1 MKKLSILFACV
12 AMSLTLGVAGC
23 KKKKEEAKTD
33 TTAPKTEEKAGD
45 MKGSAGETKPA
56 ETKPAEGGSAAPA
69 AGGGGDLPAECND
82 YKAMIEKLASCDK
95 MPQQSRDALKQG
107 YDAMS
112 QGWANI
118 GSMPAEAKK
127 AMADGCKQGTDALK
141 QAAGAM
147 CGW

>member
-1 MKKLSILFACV
+1 MKKLTVLFAS
-12 AMSLTLGVAGC
+12 AALALTLGAAGC
-23 KKKKEEAKTD
+23 KKKEETKVDDKMAP
-33 TTAPKTEEKAGD
+33 TTPTTPTT
-45 MKGSAGETKPA
+45 ETKPA
-56 ETKPAEGGSAAPA
+56 DPAAAKPTEGTPAPA
-69 AGGGGDLPAECND
+69 GDLPAECTE
-82 YKAMIEKLASCDK
+82 YKATIEKLASCDK

-112 QGWANI
+112 QGWANV

>member
-1 MKKLSILFACV
+1 MKKLTILFAS
-12 AMSLTLGVAGC
+12 AALALSLGAAGC
-23 KKKKEEAKTD
+23 KKKEAAKTDDTKTAPVDPNTKPVDPAKPAD
-33 TTAPKTEEKAGD
+33 TTAPGT
-45 MKGSAGETKPA
+45 TTTTTTTTTTPP
-56 ETKPAEGGSAAPA
+56 T
-69 AGGGGDLPAECND
+69 GDLPAECND

-112 QGWANI
+112 QGWANV

>member
-1 MKKLSILFACV
+1 VRCNVFQFCA
-12 AMSLTLGVAGC
+12 AGC
-23 KKKKEEAKTD
+23 RRRKKEDRQRPGRPT
-33 TTAPKTEEKAGD
+33 
-45 MKGSAGETKPA
+45 GEDADPKPA
-56 ETKPAEGGSAAPA
+56 DPAAKPTEGAPA
-69 AGGGGDLPAECND
+69 TGDLPAECND
-82 YKAMIEKLASCDK
+82 YKAMIEKLASCEK

-112 QGWANI
+112 QGWANV
-118 GSMPAEAKK
+118 GAMPAEAKK

>member
-1 MKKLSILFACV
+1 MKKLTILFAS
-12 AMSLTLGVAGC
+12 AALALSLGAAGC
-23 KKKKEEAKTD
+23 KKKEAAKTD
-33 TTAPKTEEKAGD
+33 DKMAPAGD
-45 MKGSAGETKPA
+45 PKPA
-56 ETKPAEGGSAAPA
+56 DTTGAAPA
-69 AGGGGDLPAECND
+69 GDLPAECND

-112 QGWANI
+112 QGWANV

-141 QAAGAM
+141 QAAG
-147 CGW
+147 

>member
-12 AMSLTLGVAGC
+12 AVSLTLGAAGC
-23 KKKKEEAKTD
+23 KKKEEK
-33 TTAPKTEEKAGD
+33 KTEATTEVKTTT
-45 MKGSAGETKPA
+45 ETKTT
-56 ETKPAEGGSAAPA
+56 ETPA
-69 AGGGGDLPAECND
+69 ADPNAKPTEATPPAPGGDLPAECND

-107 YDAMS
+107 YDAMAT
-112 QGWANI
+112 GWANV

>member
-23 KKKKEEAKTD
+23 KKKKEGEGDK
-33 TTAPKTEEKAGD
+33 TAPKTEEKKD
-45 MKGSAGETKPA
+45 MKGDTAKTPEPPKEADKSGT
-56 ETKPAEGGSAAPA
+56 PA
-69 AGGGGDLPAECND
+69 ASGDLPASCTE
-82 YKAMIEKLASCDK
+82 YKGMIEKLASCDK
-95 MPQQSRDALKQG
+95 MPQANRDALKQG
-107 YDAMS
+107 YDAMA

-118 GSMPAEAKK
+118 GAMPPEAKK
-127 AMADGCKQGTDALK
+127 AMEDACKQGTDALK

>member
-12 AMSLTLGVAGC
+12 AMSFTLGAAGC
-23 KKKKEEAKTD
+23 KKK
-33 TTAPKTEEKAGD
+33 EEKKAAD
-45 MKGSAGETKPA
+45 PAMTTDKPVDPNAKPADPKPVDPATKP
-56 ETKPAEGGSAAPA
+56 TEGAPPT
-69 AGGGGDLPAECND
+69 GDLPTECND

>member
-23 KKKKEEAKTD
+23 KKKKEGEGDK
-33 TTAPKTEEKAGD
+33 TAPKTEEKKADDPAMKKD
-45 MKGSAGETKPA
+45 MTKPDDK
-56 ETKPAEGGSAAPA
+56 TAPA
-69 AGGGGDLPAECND
+69 AGGDLPASCTD
-82 YKAMIEKLASCDK
+82 YKGMIEKLASCDK

-107 YDAMS
+107 YDAMA

-118 GSMPAEAKK
+118 GSMPPEAKK
-127 AMADGCKQGTDALK
+127 AMEDACKQGSDALK

>member
-1 MKKLSILFACV
+1 MKKLSILLACV
-12 AMSLTLGVAGC
+12 AMSFTLGAAGC
-23 KKKKEEAKTD
+23 KKK
-33 TTAPKTEEKAGD
+33 EEKKSETTTEVKTTTTTTGD
-45 MKGSAGETKPA
+45 PVA
-56 ETKPAEGGSAAPA
+56 KPAEGTAPA
-69 AGGGGDLPAECND
+69 GDLPTECND
-82 YKAMIEKLASCDK
+82 YKAMIEKLASCEK

-112 QGWANI
+112 QGWANV
-118 GSMPAEAKK
+118 GAMPPEAKK

>member
-1 MKKLSILFACV
+1 MKKLSIIFACV
-12 AMSLTLGVAGC
+12 AMALTLGVAGC
-23 KKKKEEAKTD
+23 KKKAAEQ
-33 TTAPKTEEKAGD
+33 
-45 MKGSAGETKPA
+45 KPA
-56 ETKPAEGGSAAPA
+56 DTAAKPTEDKPADKPTEDKPADPA
-69 AGGGGDLPAECND
+69 AGGGDVPAECNE
-82 YKAMIEKLASCDK
+82 YKAMIEKLAGCEK

-112 QGWANI
+112 QGWANV
-118 GSMPAEAKK
+118 GAMPAEAQK

>member
-1 MKKLSILFACV
+1 MKKLTILFAS
-12 AMSLTLGVAGC
+12 AALALSLGAAGC
-23 KKKKEEAKTD
+23 KKKEEKKVDDKAMTPPATDPNAKPVDTTKPAD
-33 TTAPKTEEKAGD
+33 TTA
-45 MKGSAGETKPA
+45 KPA
-56 ETKPAEGGSAAPA
+56 DTTATPPAP
-69 AGGGGDLPAECND
+69 GGGDLPAECND

-112 QGWANI
+112 QGWANV

>member
-1 MKKLSILFACV
+1 MKKLTVMFACV

-23 KKKKEEAKTD
+23 KKKKEEAKTE
-33 TTAPKTEEKAGD
+33 TAPKTEEKAGD
-45 MKGSAGETKPA
+45 MKGGDMKAGETKPDD
-56 ETKPAEGGSAAPA
+56 KAAPA
-69 AGGGGDLPAECND
+69 AGGDLPTECNE
-82 YKAMIEKLASCDK
+82 YKGMIEKLASCEK

>member
-1 MKKLSILFACV
+1 MKKLSILFAIT

-23 KKKKEEAKTD
+23 KKKKEEPKTD
-33 TTAPKTEEKAGD
+33 TPSMKTDEKKD
-45 MKGSAGETKPA
+45 DKAGETPKTDEKKDDKA
-56 ETKPAEGGSAAPA
+56 AAP

-112 QGWANI
+112 QGWANV

>member
-1 MKKLSILFACV
+1 MKKLTILFAS
-12 AMSLTLGVAGC
+12 AALALSLGAAGC
-23 KKKKEEAKTD
+23 KKKEAEKKADDKAMTTPTD
-33 TTAPKTEEKAGD
+33 PNAKPVDPA
-45 MKGSAGETKPA
+45 KPA
-56 ETKPAEGGSAAPA
+56 DPGTTTTTTTTTTTPPAPA
-69 AGGGGDLPAECND
+69 GDLPAECGD

-107 YDAMS
+107 FDAMS
-112 QGWANI
+112 QGWANV

-141 QAAGAM
+141 NAAGAM